1 MTGGPAKVRHV
12 PSTSPLRTAW
22 LMLLVLISGFAL
34 SQAFRT
40 AAAIMAPPLQ
50 QAFGLSPQQ
59 LGLFAG
65 AFHFAFGA
73 LQLFMGM
80 GIDVYGVRRT
90 VLTVFPLTIAGGLVT
105 ASSHSYAGLIAGQ
118 VLTGIGCAPAF
129 LVCTVFIAR
138 RFPAGQYAS
147 VNGAAL
153 GIGSVGLLLTGTPL
167 AWVIEAWGWRA
178 GYVALAGCAALA
190 WLAILLLVRE
200 DAPLHP
206 AARPK
211 VLAALRGYGEL
222 FRLPQTAGIIGL
234 SLFTYASF
242 LSLRGLWLGPVL
254 IERYRFSL
262 VETGNV
268 ALAVS
273 VLGMLGPPLFGRLD
287 PGDARRRRRWI
298 TGYTVACAALF
309 AAMALHV
316 PASVEVVLALAVGL
330 VSGYMVM
337 QYADVRAAYPARMTG
352 RAMAVFTMAMFLGVA
367 LMQWLT
373 GLAASAAAAL
383 HIETYTA
390 VFGAI
395 AFFLVLGTGLYRFLP
410 GPPHAPAGEPSQSA
424 G

>member
-1 MTGGPAKVRHV
+1 MREDAR
-12 PSTSPLRTAW
+12 RTAW

-50 QAFGLSPQQ
+50 QAFGLTPQQ

-90 VLTVFPLTIAGGLVT
+90 VLAVFPLAVVGALVT
-105 ASSHSYAGLIAGQ
+105 ATSDSYAGLLLGQ
-118 VLTGIGCAPAF
+118 ALTGIGCAPAF

-138 RFPAGQYAS
+138 RFPAENYAA

-167 AWVIEAWGWRA
+167 AFVIEAWGWRV
-178 GYVALAGCAALA
+178 GYAALAFCAALA

-200 DAPLHP
+200 EAPV
-206 AARPK
+206 RTGERTK
-211 VLAALRGYGEL
+211 VWAALRGYGEL
-222 FRLPQTAGIIGL
+222 FRLPQTLGIIGL

-242 LSLRGLWLGPVL
+242 LSLRGLWLGPLL

-262 VETGNV
+262 VESGNV
-268 ALAVS
+268 ALAIS

-287 PGDARRRRRWI
+287 PGDAQRRRRWI
-298 TGYTVACAALF
+298 VGYTLACAAIF
-309 AAMALHV
+309 AAMAFAL
-316 PASVEVVLALAVGL
+316 PAAAEVTLALGVGII
-330 VSGYMVM
+330 SGYMVM
-337 QYADVRAAYPARMTG
+337 QYADVRATYPARMTG

-373 GLAASAAAAL
+373 GMAASAAVAL
-383 HIETYTA
+383 RVETYAA
-390 VFGAI
+390 VFATI
-395 AFFLVLGTGLYRFLP
+395 AFFLVLGTVLYRLFP
-410 GPPHAPAGEPSQSA
+410 GTPAAAGDTGEPSQSVP
-424 G
+424 

>member
-1 MTGGPAKVRHV
+1 
-12 PSTSPLRTAW
+12 
-22 LMLLVLISGFAL
+22 MLLVLIGGFAL

-50 QAFGLSPQQ
+50 QTFGLTPQQ

-90 VLTVFPLTIAGGLVT
+90 VVTVFPLTIVGALVT
-105 ASSHSYAGLIAGQ
+105 ASAHGYGGLLLGQ
-118 VLTGIGCAPAF
+118 ALTGVGCAPAF

-138 RFPAGQYAS
+138 RFASERYAS

-167 AWVIEAWGWRA
+167 AWVIQAWGWRA
-178 GYVALAGCAALA
+178 GYAALAACAALA
-190 WLAILLLVRE
+190 WLAIVVWVRE
-200 DAPLHP
+200 DAPARGGERLH
-206 AARPK
+206 
-211 VLAALRGYGEL
+211 VLTALRGYGEL

-234 SLFTYASF
+234 ALFTYASF
-242 LSLRGLWLGPVL
+242 LSLRGLWLGPLL
-254 IERYRFSL
+254 IDRYGFSL
-262 VETGNV
+262 VQSGNV
-268 ALAVS
+268 AVAIS

-287 PGDARRRRRWI
+287 PGDAQRRRRWI
-298 TGYTVACAALF
+298 VNYTIACAVVFALMAF
-309 AAMALHV
+309 AL
-316 PASVEVVLALAVGL
+316 PAWLEIALALTIGL

-337 QYADVRAAYPARMTG
+337 QYADVRATYPAHMTG

-373 GLAASAAAAL
+373 GLAASAAGVL
-383 HIETYTA
+383 RMETYAA
-390 VFGAI
+390 VFAAI
-395 AFFLVLGTGLYRFLP
+395 ALLLVLGTCLYRFLP
-410 GPPHAPAGEPSQSA
+410 GPSTVTGEPSQSTP
-424 G
+424 

>member
-1 MTGGPAKVRHV
+1 MRMLESGDEAVDRAH
-12 PSTSPLRTAW
+12 LRNAW
-22 LMLLVLISGFAL
+22 VMLLVLISGFAL

-40 AAAIMAPPLQ
+40 TAAVMALPLQ
-50 QAFGLSPQQ
+50 QAFSLTPQQ

-80 GIDVYGVRRT
+80 GIDVWGPRRT
-90 VLTVFPLTIAGGLVT
+90 VLAVFPLTIAGALIT
-105 ASSHSYAGLIAGQ
+105 ASASSYAGLVAGQ

-129 LVCTVFIAR
+129 LACTVFISR

-167 AWVIEAWGWRA
+167 AWLVATWGWRA
-178 GYVALAGCAALA
+178 GFVALAGCALLA
-190 WLAILLLVRE
+190 WLAILLLVRGE
-200 DAPLHP
+200 EP
-206 AARPK
+206 ARAAQRPP

-234 SLFTYASF
+234 ALFTYASF
-242 LSLRGLWLGPVL
+242 LSLRGLWLGPAL
-254 IERYRFSL
+254 IERHGFSL
-262 VETGNV
+262 VQTGNV

-273 VLGMLGPPLFGRLD
+273 VLGMMGPPLFGRLD
-287 PGDARRRRRWI
+287 PGNASRRRWI
-298 TGYTVACAALF
+298 LGYTLACAAVF
-309 AAMALHV
+309 ALLAAPLG
-316 PASVEVVLALAVGL
+316 AAAEVVLALAIGL

-337 QYADVRAAYPARMTG
+337 QYADVRAHYPAHMTG

-373 GLAASAAAAL
+373 GLAASGAAL
-383 HIETYTA
+383 LGLETYTA
-390 VFGAI
+390 VYATI
-395 AFFLVLGTGLYRFLP
+395 AFFLLLGSALFRFLP
-410 GPPHAPAGEPSQSA
+410 SPTPAAAGAGEPAQSSP
-424 G
+424 

>member
-1 MTGGPAKVRHV
+1 
-12 PSTSPLRTAW
+12 
-22 LMLLVLISGFAL
+22 MLLVLISGFAL

-50 QAFGLSPQQ
+50 QAFGLTPQQ

-65 AFHFAFGA
+65 AFHFAFGG

-90 VLTVFPLTIAGGLVT
+90 VLAVFPLTIAGALVT
-105 ASSHSYAGLIAGQ
+105 AWADSYGGLLAGQ
-118 VLTGIGCAPAF
+118 ALTGIGCAPAF

-138 RFPAGQYAS
+138 RFPVDRYAS

-178 GYVALAGCAALA
+178 GYVALAACAACA

-200 DAPLHP
+200 EAPV
-206 AARPK
+206 RGERK
-211 VLAALRGYGEL
+211 SVLAALRGYGEL

-234 SLFTYASF
+234 ALFTYASF

-254 IERYRFSL
+254 IDRYRFSL
-262 VETGNV
+262 VDSGNV

-273 VLGMLGPPLFGRLD
+273 VLGMVGPPLFGRLD
-287 PGDARRRRRWI
+287 PGDAARRRRWI
-298 TGYTVACAALF
+298 AGYTLACAALF
-309 AAMALHV
+309 AAMAFAL
-316 PASVEVVLALAVGL
+316 PAALEVTLALAVGL

-337 QYADVRAAYPARMTG
+337 QYADVRATYPPEMTG

-383 HIETYTA
+383 HVETYAA
-390 VFGAI
+390 VFAAI
-395 AFFLVLGTGLYRFLP
+395 AFFLVLGTALYRFLP
-410 GPPHAPAGEPSQSA
+410 GPRTASTATAEPSQSA
-424 G
+424 P

>member
-1 MTGGPAKVRHV
+1 MTAPN
-12 PSTSPLRTAW
+12 LQRTAW

-50 QAFGLSPQQ
+50 QAFGLTPQQ

-65 AFHFAFGA
+65 VFHFAFGA

-90 VLTVFPLTIAGGLVT
+90 VLAVFPLTIVGALVT
-105 ASSHSYAGLIAGQ
+105 AAADSYAVLVLGQ
-118 VLTGIGCAPAF
+118 ALTGIGCAPAF

-138 RFPAGQYAS
+138 RFPAGEYAR

-178 GYVALAGCAALA
+178 GFVALAVCAAAA
-190 WLAILLLVRE
+190 WTAILLLVRE
-200 DAPLHP
+200 EAPM
-206 AARPK
+206 AAGERPR

-222 FRLPQTAGIIGL
+222 FRLRHTLGIIGL
-234 SLFTYASF
+234 ALFTYASF
-242 LSLRGLWLGPVL
+242 LSLRGLWLGPLL
-254 IERYRFSL
+254 IDRYGFSL
-262 VETGNV
+262 VQSGNV
-268 ALAVS
+268 ALAMS
-273 VLGMLGPPLFGRLD
+273 VLGMVGPPLFGRLD
-287 PGDARRRRRWI
+287 PGDAKRRRWI
-298 TGYTVACAALF
+298 TGFTITCVLIF
-309 AAMALHV
+309 AAMALPV
-316 PASVEVVLALAVGL
+316 AGWLEVTLALAIGI

-337 QYADVRAAYPARMTG
+337 QYADVRASYPAHMTG

-367 LMQWLT
+367 LLQWLT
-373 GLAASAAAAL
+373 GLAASAAAIL
-383 HIETYTA
+383 GVETYAA

-395 AFFLVLGTGLYRFLP
+395 AFFLLLGLALFHLLP
-410 GPPHAPAGEPSQSA
+410 APPPASNSAGQPSQSA
-424 G
+424 P